1 MTKADYSGQL
11 LDRVEVRSGPG
22 ARLGDRE
29 VWTRERVVDA
39 LLGGARMVT
48 MREAPGGGWIRG
60 EDVELLEA
68 GEGLYV
74 RVDGDGLEG
83 DQLGELPGMAMTG
96 GPAARR

>member
-39 LLGGARMVT
+39 LLRGARLVT
-48 MREAPGGGWIRG
+48 MLEAPGGGWIRG
-60 EDVELLEA
+60 RDVGLVEV

-74 RVDGDGLEG
+74 RVDGEG
-83 DQLGELPGMAMTG
+83 VEEDRLGELPRITMKR
-96 GPAARR
+96 GPASRC